1 MKRRIFTA
9 AVTTALGPWFMATA
23 STAQAQTYPSK
34 PVKIVLPF
42 AAGSP
47 TDALARVIAVPL
59 SKRLGQPI
67 IIENKPGATGMLGT
81 DFVAKAAPDGYTL
94 LFGTNT
100 TQVANKYF
108 FKSMP
113 YDGEK
118 DFTPVVI
125 VGGVPHALV
134 VNPSLP
140 VTTVSE
146 LIQYAKANP
155 GKVSFPYA
163 NSTTRVTGSTFRVM
177 TQTKLVEV
185 PYKAYGQAVT
195 ELLGG
200 QTQMMFI
207 DFTTGL
213 AHIRSGKLKALAI
226 TPNRSAKLPG
236 VPAMKEVLP
245 GFDIGNWNGLFAPAG
260 TPADIVERINRE
272 MGAVLAMPEVQQQID
287 SVGYELLKP
296 MTPAEFARY
305 IAAESN
311 HWGTLA
317 KNAGIE
323 QE

>member
-1 MKRRIFTA
+1 MKRRTF
-9 AVTTALGPWFMATA
+9 ATA
-23 STAQAQTYPSK
+23 ITVGLSTLFFGTVHAQTFPSK
-34 PVKIVLPF
+34 PIKLVLPF

-47 TDALARVIAVPL
+47 TDALARVIAGPL
-59 SKRLGQPI
+59 SKRLGQAI
-67 IIENKPGATGMLGT
+67 IIDNKPGATGMLGT
-81 DFVAKAAPDGYTL
+81 DFVAKAPADGYTL

-118 DFTPVVI
+118 DFVPVVI

-140 VTTVSE
+140 VNSVQD
-146 LIQYAKANP
+146 LIKYAKANP
-155 GKVSFPYA
+155 DAVSFPYA
-163 NSTTRVTGSTFRVM
+163 NSTTRITASTFRVM
-177 TQTKLVEV
+177 TQTDLVAV

-213 AHIRSGKLKALAI
+213 GHIRSGKLKALAI
-226 TPNRSAKLPG
+226 TPNRSSKLPG

-272 MGAVLAMPEVQQQID
+272 MTAVLAIPEVQQQID
-287 SVGYELLKP
+287 NTGYELLKAMSP
-296 MTPAEFARY
+296 TEFSKY
-305 IAAESN
+305 IAAEGV
-311 HWGTLA
+311 HWGKLTKSA
-317 KNAGIE
+317 HIE
-323 QE
+323 AE